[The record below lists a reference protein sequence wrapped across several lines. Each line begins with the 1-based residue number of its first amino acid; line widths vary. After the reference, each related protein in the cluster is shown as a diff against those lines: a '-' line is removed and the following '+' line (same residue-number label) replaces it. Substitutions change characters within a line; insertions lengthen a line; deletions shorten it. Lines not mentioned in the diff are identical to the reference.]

1 MRYEDLNA
9 KQLVAFRMRAW
20 RNGLTTAQLRALFEE
35 VGWACQVCSRPWN
48 TDAKGGGLT
57 IDHDHNCCTSQAPD
71 VAVQDRPKQLCGDCI
86 RGVLC
91 YQCNNTVG
99 MVADSPETLRL
110 LADYLESG
118 VRIAKKTLN
127 SVDMKPRGVN
137 HARPLAKFS
146 DEQVYEIDR
155 RRAGGA
161 TYKEIAL
168 EYGVDPQTISN
179 VVNRRTYSH
188 LPKLDS
194 LALPCYN

>member
-1 MRYEDLNA
+1 
-9 KQLVAFRMRAW
+9 
-20 RNGLTTAQLRALFEE
+20 
-35 VGWACQVCSRPWN
+35 
-48 TDAKGGGLT
+48 
-57 IDHDHNCCTSQAPD
+57 
-71 VAVQDRPKQLCGDCI
+71 
-86 RGVLC
+86 
-91 YQCNNTVG
+91 